1 MSSSDESELIADQE
15 WDDAYFS
22 LIGKLRTKNF
32 HRYLQ
37 QTELLLHKKSIELE
51 LCGYSVNYTL
61 DKTGCWFNA
70 TNLAEGAGKSSWN
83 RFGWGK
89 KAKRKALPDFF
100 AKTEAD
106 ILMPEDLEK

>member
-1 MSSSDESELIADQE
+1 MSSSDKSELIADQK

-22 LIGKLRTKNF
+22 LIIELRTKNY
-32 HRYLQ
+32 HRYLE

-51 LCGYSVNYTL
+51 LSGYSVKYTL
-61 DKTGCWFNA
+61 DRTGCWSEA
-70 TNLAEGAGKSSWN
+70 TNSDKGIGKRSWN

-100 AKTEAD
+100 AITEAN
-106 ILMPEDLEK
+106 IIMPEGL

>member
-1 MSSSDESELIADQE
+1 MSSSDESELIADQN

-22 LIGKLRTKNF
+22 LIAELRTKNSQ
-32 HRYLQ
+32 RYLE
-37 QTELLLHKKSIELE
+37 QTELLLNKKSFELE
-51 LCGYSVNYTL
+51 FGGYSIKYTL
-61 DKTGCWFNA
+61 DRTGCWFDA
-70 TNLAEGAGKSSWN
+70 TNSDKGIDKKSWN

-106 ILMPEDLEK
+106 ILMPEEL

>member
-1 MSSSDESELIADQE
+1 MSSSDESRLIADQK

-22 LIGKLRTKNF
+22 LIIELRTKNS
-32 HRYLQ
+32 HRYLE

-51 LCGYSVNYTL
+51 ISGNSVKYTL
-61 DKTGCWFNA
+61 DRTGCCFDA
-70 TNLAEGAGKSSWN
+70 TNLDKGIEKRSWN

-100 AKTEAD
+100 AKTEAN
-106 ILMPEDLEK
+106 ILMPEEL